1 MNNLPPAIR
10 KIATLLHITQ
20 AQARA
25 LMPQGDDSNAGFP
38 GALVTPTDDEMSWA
52 EREYKRDVEEF
63 QRGYRN
69 NG

>member
-1 MNNLPPAIR
+1 MTNLPAAIR

-25 LMPQGDDSNAGFP
+25 LMPQGDDSPVGFP
-38 GALVTPTDDEMSWA
+38 GALVTPVDDEETWG
-52 EREYKRDVEEF
+52 EREHKRDIEEF
-63 QRGYRN
+63 QKGYRN

>member
-10 KIATLLHITQ
+10 KIAALLNMRP

-25 LMPQGDDSNAGFP
+25 IMPGDDNSTLGFP
-38 GALVTPTDDEMSWA
+38 GALVTPDDDSETWG
-52 EREYKRDVEEF
+52 EREHKRDIEEF